1 MGSRG
6 NFGGKGDKETYTPNQ
21 VEATLR
27 ACGVE
32 TEGETTNDFL
42 CFCPFHG
49 NRHSPSFSVSRTN
62 GAYICFNHSCGVS
75 GTLVDLVKKIPKRDG
90 SRRNEFEARRLI
102 LKKKSETQQA
112 FEDELLKAFEPIVDF
127 VDFPQ
132 HIIDRMYD
140 DFWNNPEAVRYMVE
154 ERGFDEETLHHFR
167 IGFSAKKDI
176 IAVPMHSPKGV
187 PVGVIG
193 RPADTENKFFKNSR
207 GLPTSKTLW
216 NLHRAKRQGDTV
228 VICEASF
235 DAMRIHQAGYA
246 NVVACLGGNFS
257 PYHFDQLDK
266 HFSTIVIMT
275 DFDSKE
281 KHMYN
286 NCKKC
291 KKQGLNLCIGHNP
304 GRDLGATIAAGLHR
318 KNVLWASYAE
328 GIVYPTHAI
337 EGTRWGPAKDAGDMT
352 DDEIRQ
358 CLRNA
363 VSNFDYEGWQIY

>member
-6 NFGGKGDKETYTPNQ
+6 DFEWEGNKETYTPNQ

-32 TEGETTNDFL
+32 IEGETTNDFL

-49 NRHSPSFSVSRTN
+49 NRFSPSFSVSRTS
-62 GAYICFNHSCGVS
+62 GAFICFNHSCGIT
-75 GTLVDLVKKIPKRDG
+75 GTLVDLVKRIPMRDG
-90 SRRNEFEARRLI
+90 TFRNEFAARRLI

-112 FEDELLKAFEPIVDF
+112 FEDELNKLFEPKVDF
-127 VDFPQ
+127 VEFPQ
-132 HIIDRMYD
+132 VTLDRMYE
-140 DFWNNPEAVRYMVE
+140 DFWQNPEAIRYMVE
-154 ERGFDEETLHHFR
+154 ERGFEEETLEFFR
-167 IGFSAKKDI
+167 IGYSAKKDI
-176 IAVPMHSPKGV
+176 IAVPMHNAKGL

-216 NLHRAKRQGDTV
+216 NMHRAKRHGATV
-228 VICEASF
+228 IICEASF
-235 DAMRIHQAGYA
+235 DAMRIHQAGYP

-257 PYHFDQLDK
+257 PYHFDQLNK

-275 DFDSKE
+275 DFDKKE
-281 KHMYN
+281 KHIYKG
-286 NCKKC
+286 CRKC
-291 KKQGLNLCIGHNP
+291 KKRGLNLCVGHNP
-304 GRDLGATIAAGLHR
+304 GRDLGGTIAAGLNT
-318 KNVLWASYAE
+318 KTILWASYGDE
-328 GIVYPTHAI
+328 TIYPHD
-337 EGTRWGPAKDAGDMT
+337 AKDAGDMT

-363 VSNFDYEGWQIY
+363 VPDYTYAEWGIY